1 MSVASEADKI
11 IKTMTYNML
20 DKNSYIIIQNTRV
33 RRLKKQFFFS
43 LLSRGL
49 LTTSIWRKV
58 KWKIGILKNEIFY
71 IADTNKGFF
80 GHWELHIGK
89 PLFSGH
95 SSKSLHCSKYPMNN
109 YQSNLFWV
117 SCFRDGVFTM
127 MSSLNIAFYALN
139 K

>member
-20 DKNSYIIIQNTRV
+20 DKDSYIIIQNTRV

-49 LTTSIWRKV
+49 LTTSIWKKV

-71 IADTNKGFF
+71 IADTN
-80 GHWELHIGK
+80 I
-89 PLFSGH
+89 
-95 SSKSLHCSKYPMNN
+95 
-109 YQSNLFWV
+109 
-117 SCFRDGVFTM
+117 
-127 MSSLNIAFYALN
+127 
-139 K
+139 